1 MVRRIPHISTEQK
14 YTMDTTGSP
23 LTASMAAPATTS
35 TMPEEASPASPMKRD
50 RSTSPTATASPE
62 RSPSVLRSMR
72 TNTPTTE
79 SPTTRISRVSI

>member
-1 MVRRIPHISTEQK
+1 MNERKTQEI
-14 YTMDTTGSP
+14 
-23 LTASMAAPATTS
+23 MAAPATTS

-62 RSPSVLRSMR
+62 RSHSVLRSMR

-79 SPTTRISRVSI
+79 NPTIQIFRASI